1 MLNIAYHSY
10 RKKTYSCKFASFE
23 MYDNTAIE
31 FLSPIVGTS
40 LRSTFTFFIFRD
52 CVLKCLYP
60 YIKAVYSMNLITI
73 YRYINYQQVQNLV
86 PRQITGY
93 PIITPLLYYCWL
105 VNGINMFAQIVWSLQ
120 VLSSSLF
127 TFSTPC
133 LILSSNPGLPTTT
146 FAFLL
151 LHPVKA
157 NLVYHRNLPIY
168 MYTHIS
174 FRSLCLKPCL

>member
-1 MLNIAYHSY
+1 
-10 RKKTYSCKFASFE
+10 

-52 CVLKCLYP
+52 CVCVCLYP

-151 LHPVKA
+151 LHLVKA
-157 NLVYHRNLPIY
+157 KLVYHRNLPIY

-174 FRSLCLKPCL
+174 FCSLCLKPCL

>member
-60 YIKAVYSMNLITI
+60 YIKAVYFMNLITI

-86 PRQITGY
+86 PR
-93 PIITPLLYYCWL
+93 
-105 VNGINMFAQIVWSLQ
+105 
-120 VLSSSLF
+120 
-127 TFSTPC
+127 
-133 LILSSNPGLPTTT
+133 SSNYGLPHNHSSII
-146 FAFLL
+146 LL
-151 LHPVKA
+151 LIGKWD
-157 NLVYHRNLPIY
+157 
-168 MYTHIS
+168 
-174 FRSLCLKPCL
+174 

>member
-127 TFSTPC
+127 TFST
-133 LILSSNPGLPTTT
+133 LFNSVFKPGAPDDDLC
-146 FAFLL
+146 
-151 LHPVKA
+151 
-157 NLVYHRNLPIY
+157 
-168 MYTHIS
+168 IS
-174 FRSLCLKPCL
+174 PFTPS